1 MGSDV
6 DSYLSPPT
14 TPFFWC
20 LYFLEGRAL
29 LSNLIL
35 NQHFF
40 EDPWKLCSDRRW
52 SNRQDDDF
60 TEEWG
65 RSWCW
70 LGGLGVVLGLGKRPS
85 QGYCFCGSCAFWV
98 EPKWWLYHLHDRF
111 ARALLQSRSHY
122 QRRGRYRASTFPS
135 LWCTCMG
142 IWRFLCG
149 AVTLCNF
156 VFLSLR
162 GCGVALHWSRMMVQA
177 QRTMR
182 SQNGFL
188 SRKTCKRTCK
198 KVTWM
203 HNLHE
208 WCSCVLQKRTRNVQ
222 KQTRC
227 ILCSADDSGKH
238 MSKVINFNNCIS
250 QIFCSVVMPV
260 LLSTNSIL
268 TINENVERSRIYK
281 RRISKPGNY

>member
-1 MGSDV
+1 MILPRSG
-6 DSYLSPPT
+6 
-14 TPFFWC
+14 F
-20 LYFLEGRAL
+20 GRGA
-29 LSNLIL
+29 
-35 NQHFF
+35 
-40 EDPWKLCSDRRW
+40 DW
-52 SNRQDDDF
+52 
-60 TEEWG
+60 
-65 RSWCW
+65 
-70 LGGLGVVLGLGKRPS
+70 VVLVL
-85 QGYCFCGSCAFWV
+85 FWV
-98 EPKWWLYHLHDRF
+98 LGSVLAKDTAFVEVVLFESSPNGDYTTYTTGLQGRFSRAGATISAEGDIVQVRFRLY
-111 ARALLQSRSHY
+111 
-122 QRRGRYRASTFPS
+122 G
-135 LWCTCMG
+135 CTCMG

-149 AVTLCNF
+149 AFTLCNF

-162 GCGVALHWSRMMVQA
+162 GCGVALHCARMMVQA

-260 LLSTNSIL
+260 LLSTNRIL